1 MVAISPL
8 QRKLLR
14 DLSAARAQFGAV
26 VLIIIFGV
34 AAFVTT
40 YESYQN
46 LYISYERTYDRLSMA
61 DYWITVDYLPVRA
74 SRDMNKIPGVTAQ
87 GRIIGNVKIDL
98 QLEGGQRVEGR
109 VVSLPA
115 ETHPEINDVSVE
127 MGSYFSPGGRR
138 EILVEKGFA
147 EYHHLEPGDWLTL
160 ERGETKAPFRVAGVV
175 VSPEYIWIA
184 KSFQEPMPTA
194 MTFGILFMPQSR
206 AEALFGMNGLV
217 NEINLIL
224 DEEADSQEALAAVKQ
239 VLHRY
244 HIKRITEQN
253 EPVAISTRKI
263 DIVRGVR
270 TAHMVERQ
278 DQPSHHLLKQDLD
291 GFQQMS
297 VLFPALFLSLAALAI
312 YVLLSRLVEAQ
323 RVQIGLMRALGYS
336 RLQVLGHYIGF
347 ALAVGLLGSVVG
359 ALVGHLVAGTLT
371 SFYIGFLRIPYTVLR
386 PQWSVVI
393 IGIIIGTTVPLLAG
407 ILPAWS
413 TSRLRPAEA
422 MRPPPPP
429 TAHRTLVELLL
440 PFIPRL
446 PSTLK
451 LPLRNTFRNL
461 RRSLFMATGVMSATA
476 MILISLSFMDM
487 MDWIVVTQ
495 FEKIQNY
502 DARVIFQGIGSE
514 ATARYIEHLDGVSAG
529 EAILEHPY
537 RISLADEVHDT
548 AIMGMEPDSTMYHLL
563 TPQGDRV
570 TVTEDGLLLPLPVRD
585 QLGAELGDLLRLEPT
600 VGTVG
605 EAETHVAGIIDEP
618 LGGRAYLPL
627 DDAQDLLDLPGAATG
642 VLLRFDGEPS
652 PQLLKHIYDL
662 PQVASIEFA
671 GGLRDFIDE
680 MMGFF
685 WAFIGVML
693 AMSFG
698 LGIAIIFNGVTV
710 NVLERR
716 REIAIMRAVGMS
728 NRQLTA
734 IITLENLGIAL
745 LGILIG
751 LPAGYYIAN
760 YFMEQASTEM
770 MSMPAIIYPRSYL
783 IAALCSLVI
792 LLLSQLPPI
801 RQVCRMSLPT
811 ATKDWSE

>member
-34 AAFVTT
+34 AAFVAT

-46 LYISYERTYDRLSMA
+46 LYISYEHTYDRLSMA

-74 SRDMNKIPGVTAQ
+74 TRDMNKIPGVTAQ

-98 QLEGGQRVEGR
+98 KLAGGQRVEGR

-138 EILVEKGFA
+138 EILVEKRFA

-217 NEINLIL
+217 NEINLLL
-224 DEEADSQEALAAVKQ
+224 DEGADSQEALAAVKQ

-244 HIKRITEQN
+244 HIKRITGQN

-263 DIVRGVR
+263 DIVHGVR
-270 TAHMVERQ
+270 TAHMVERH

-297 VLFPALFLSLAALAI
+297 VLFPTLFLSLAALAI

-323 RVQIGLMRALGYS
+323 RVHIGLMRALGYS

-347 ALAVGLLGSVVG
+347 ALAVGLLGSVIG

-393 IGIIIGTTVPLLAG
+393 IGIIIGTIVPLLAG

-429 TAHRTLVELLL
+429 AAHRTFVELLL

-476 MILISLSFMDM
+476 MILVSLSFVDM

-514 ATARYIEHLDGVSAG
+514 ATARYIERLDGVSAG

-570 TVTEDGLLLPLPVRD
+570 RVTEDGLLLPLPVRD

-605 EAETHVAGIIDEP
+605 EAETHVAGIIAEP
-618 LGGRAYLPL
+618 LGSRAYLPL
-627 DDAQDLLDLPGAATG
+627 EDAQDMLDLPGAATG

-652 PQLLKHIYDL
+652 PQLLKRIYDL

-671 GGLRDFIDE
+671 GSLREFIDE

-698 LGIAIIFNGVTV
+698 LGIAIIFNGVTI

-760 YFMEQASTEM
+760 YFMEQASTEI

-801 RQVCRMSLPT
+801 RQVCHMSLPT

>member
-14 DLSAARAQFGAV
+14 DLLGARAQFGAV

-34 AAFVTT
+34 AAFVAT

-61 DYWITVDYLPVRA
+61 DYWITVDYLPARA
-74 SRDMNKIPGVTAQ
+74 TRDMNKIPGVTAQ

-98 QLEGGQRVEGR
+98 KLAGGQRVEGR

-115 ETHPEINDVSVE
+115 GAHPAINDVSVE

-138 EILVEKGFA
+138 EVLVEKRFA
-147 EYHHLEPGDWLTL
+147 EYHRLEPGDWLTL

-206 AEALFGMNGLV
+206 AEQFFGMNGLA

-224 DEEADSQEALAAVKQ
+224 DGGADSQQPLAAVKD

-244 HIKRITEQN
+244 HISRITEQN
-253 EPVAISTRKI
+253 EPVAMSTRKI

-270 TAHMVERQ
+270 TAHMVARQ

-297 VLFPALFLSLAALAI
+297 VLFPVLFLSLAALAI

-359 ALVGHLVAGTLT
+359 AVVGHLVAGTLT

-393 IGIIIGTTVPLLAG
+393 IGIIIGTIVPVLAG

-422 MRPPPPP
+422 MRPPPPAA
-429 TAHRTLVELLL
+429 AHRTIVELLL
-440 PFIPRL
+440 PFITRL

-451 LPLRNTFRNL
+451 LPLRNTFRNF

-476 MILISLSFMDM
+476 MILVSMSFVDM

-514 ATARYIEHLDGVSAG
+514 ATASYIEHLAGVTAA
-529 EAILEHPY
+529 EAILEYPY
-537 RISLADEVHDT
+537 RLELGGEVHDT

-563 TPQGDRV
+563 TPQGERV
-570 TVTEDGLLLPLPVRD
+570 RVAEDGLLLPLPVRD
-585 QLGAELGDLLRLEPT
+585 QLEAELGDLLRLEPT

-627 DDAQDLLDLPGAATG
+627 EDAQDMLDLPGAATG
-642 VLLRFDGEPS
+642 VLLRFDGDPS
-652 PQLLKHIYDL
+652 AELLKRIYDL

-671 GGLRDFIDE
+671 GSLREFMDE

-716 REIAIMRAVGMS
+716 REIAIMRAVGMG

-751 LPAGYYIAN
+751 LPAGYYVAN
-760 YFMEQASTEM
+760 YFMEQASTEI

-783 IAALCSLVI
+783 IAAACSLVI
-792 LLLSQLPPI
+792 LLLSQLPAI
-801 RQVCRMSLPT
+801 RRVCRMSLPT
-811 ATKDWSE
+811 VTKDWSE